1 MNLQRYFL
9 EVFYKGSNYSGFQ
22 IQENANSV
30 QSEIEKAFAILQKH
44 TVQLTGSSRTDAGV
58 HALQNY
64 FHFDYS
70 GELHPH
76 FIYKLNAI
84 LPDDIGI
91 KKVSRVAPKAH
102 CRFDAESRE
111 YHYYVYRTKNPFLK
125 DRAYYF
131 PYKLDRALLKDAAAM
146 LMEFHDFSAFSKRN
160 SQVKSFLCTIEESEW
175 RTEGDA
181 MVYHIK
187 ANRFLRGMVRGI
199 TGTMLQVGRGKSSL
213 TNFKDIIL
221 SGDCTKANFSVPAHA
236 LFLMKVNYPQE
247 IFKSDVLQ

>member
-1 MNLQRYFL
+1 MTLQRYFL

-22 IQENANSV
+22 IQQNANSV
-30 QSEIEKAFAILQKH
+30 QAEIEKAFSILQKGS
-44 TVQLTGSSRTDAGV
+44 VQLTGSSRTDAGV

-76 FIYKLNAI
+76 FVYKLNAI

-91 KKVSRVAPKAH
+91 KKVSRVDMEAH
-102 CRFDAESRE
+102 CRFDAQSRE
-111 YHYYVYRTKNPFLK
+111 YRYYVYRNKNPFLK

-131 PYKLDRALLKDAAAM
+131 PYKLDMALLKEAAAM
-146 LMEFHDFSAFSKRN
+146 IMEFHDFSAFSKRR

-175 RTEGDA
+175 IIEQDA

-199 TGTMLQVGRGKSSL
+199 TGTMLQLGRGKSSL
-213 TNFKDIIL
+213 NDFKEIIL
-221 SGDCTKANFSVPAHA
+221 SKDCTKANFSVPAHA
-236 LFLMKVNYPQE
+236 LFLMKVNYPNG
-247 IFKSDVLQ
+247 VLRDEK